1 MAKYSPRELFIWE
14 HTHCGKK
21 WNSTKENSKCRACG
35 VMVYSPYK
43 ALVERNKSKEEFIHK
58 FSEVFK

>member
-1 MAKYSPRELFIWE
+1 MAKYSPHELFIWE

-21 WNSTKENSKCRACG
+21 WNSTKEKSKCRTCKE
-35 VMVYSPYK
+35 MVISSYK
-43 ALVERNKSKEEFIHK
+43 ALVKRTESKEEFKAK